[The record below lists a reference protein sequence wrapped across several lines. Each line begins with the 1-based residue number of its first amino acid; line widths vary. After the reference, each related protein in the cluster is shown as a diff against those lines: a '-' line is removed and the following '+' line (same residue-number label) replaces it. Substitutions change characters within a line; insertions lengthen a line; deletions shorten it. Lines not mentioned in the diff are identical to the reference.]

1 MGKAENVSIFF
12 IHNTHL
18 YTLKPPC
25 QENPFAVIRNWK
37 KLHCK
42 LLGFGPLAP
51 WPLDPQGAKGAKKSR
66 PNTNCVRPA
75 LFGPFGPLRLDIDF
89 LRPDIDILRPDIDI
103 MRPDINIMSPD
114 IDSRPK
120 GPKPNKPG
128 GQSLTSQGADLTS
141 QGAKA

>member
-42 LLGFGPLAP
+42 LLG
-51 WPLDPQGAKGAKKSR
+51 
-66 PNTNCVRPA
+66 
-75 LFGPFGPLRLDIDF
+75 FGPLRLDIDF

-128 GQSLTSQGADLTS
+128 GQSLTSQGAGLTS

>member
-1 MGKAENVSIFF
+1 MQIVR
-12 IHNTHL
+12 L
-18 YTLKPPC
+18 
-25 QENPFAVIRNWK
+25 
-37 KLHCK
+37 
-42 LLGFGPLAP
+42 
-51 WPLDPQGAKGAKKSR
+51 WPLGSLASGSREPGAKKSR

-128 GQSLTSQGADLTS
+128 GQSLTSQEAGLTS

>member
-37 KLHCK
+37 KLHYK
-42 LLGFGPLAP
+42 LLG
-51 WPLDPQGAKGAKKSR
+51 
-66 PNTNCVRPA
+66 
-75 LFGPFGPLRLDIDF
+75 FGPLRLDIDF
-89 LRPDIDILRPDIDI
+89 LRPDIDIL
-103 MRPDINIMSPD
+103 MPD

-128 GQSLTSQGADLTS
+128 GQSLTSQGAGLTS
-141 QGAKA
+141 EGAKA

>member
-37 KLHCK
+37 KIALQIVR
-42 LLGFGPLAP
+42 L
-51 WPLDPQGAKGAKKSR
+51 WPLGSLASGSREPGAKKSR

-103 MRPDINIMSPD
+103 MRPDINIMSQAREP
-114 IDSRPK
+114 
-120 GPKPNKPG
+120 
-128 GQSLTSQGADLTS
+128 A
-141 QGAKA
+141 

>member
-51 WPLDPQGAKGAKKSR
+51 WPLDPGSR
-66 PNTNCVRPA
+66 
-75 LFGPFGPLRLDIDF
+75 
-89 LRPDIDILRPDIDI
+89 
-103 MRPDINIMSPD
+103 
-114 IDSRPK
+114 
-120 GPKPNKPG
+120 GPKRAG
-128 GQSLTSQGADLTS
+128 LTQIALGRLFLAPL
-141 QGAKA
+141 AP